1 MGKRH
6 QAAEGGGSGTCRDQP
21 EQHSDQPMSNPAGQ
35 SRVTSSALASNQTRP
50 LFGSLEE
57 AHSRITRLHPSGEPR
72 NVAVD
77 LRNSDSG
84 DETILGDMRSLSP
97 ADARAIFTNVGYP
110 VTRMF
115 GRSVTDATNRAVDEP
130 ALVPSPLLVQKH
142 PNTDPQKNSVFT
154 SPTTSKTAPIAW
166 QSPDEPWQSADAQL
180 IEARAFAEANTSNQ
194 PPPYSP
200 RRRVDRHGLTAQDSF
215 AAQSNPGP
223 HVLSAVSVD
232 GDRLAR
238 KPQGGNEANTKLVRV
253 AEKGIGEPPH
263 IALPEIPPFHPKN
276 PFAVSARLNVT
287 EPVLG
292 VVDASPASETSSPK
306 RPSYCSDSKDDRAR
320 IGSDLGVG
328 TGIGVDSGLGVGSD
342 LEAGSDESK
351 LPNLRPPPARMHSVR
366 RQERQERVRQSLISN
381 ARSSFGAAATEGS
394 EEDPFQYDS
403 IFLQPSREREVSV
416 DLHQVSG
423 VDRGSTAII
432 CSPDGSPLK
441 TRRDFLGRGDP
452 SPVERRML
460 LNNQVSPLRLPDRTT
475 AGSDAR
481 IKQDQEF
488 FEPGA
493 INPEWTVG
501 SPGVVRVPVRGRDD
515 AYQRQNLQE
524 SHPVGGGGFP
534 ELVLEGLRGCEEQ
547 NRLPTGNTEG

>member
-1 MGKRH
+1 MAKRH
-6 QAAEGGGSGTCRDQP
+6 QTPEGGRNGTCRSED
-21 EQHSDQPMSNPAGQ
+21 EQHIDQSLSNPLGQ

-77 LRNSDSG
+77 PRNSGSG

-97 ADARAIFTNVGYP
+97 TDARAIYTNVGYP

-115 GRSVTDATNRAVDEP
+115 GRSVTDATNRVVDEP
-130 ALVPSPLLVQKH
+130 SLLPSPLLVQRQ
-142 PNTDPQKNSVFT
+142 PNTDPRENNVFT
-154 SPTTSKTAPIAW
+154 SPPASN
-166 QSPDEPWQSADAQL
+166 EPWQSPDAQL

-194 PPPYSP
+194 PPPYSL
-200 RRRVDRHGLTAQDSF
+200 RQDVDLYNPTVQDSF
-215 AAQSNPGP
+215 AARSNLGP

-232 GDRLAR
+232 GGRLTR

-253 AEKGIGEPPH
+253 AGRGIGEPPH
-263 IALPEIPPFHPKN
+263 VALPEVPPFHPRN

-287 EPVLG
+287 EPVFG

-306 RPSYCSDSKDDRAR
+306 RLSYCSDSKDDRAR
-320 IGSDLGVG
+320 IGSDLGVDSG
-328 TGIGVDSGLGVGSD
+328 FGVDSDLG
-342 LEAGSDESK
+342 AGSDESK
-351 LPNLRPPPARMHSVR
+351 LPNLRAPPARMHSVR

-381 ARSSFGAAATEGS
+381 APSSFGAAATEGS

-403 IFLQPSREREVSV
+403 IFLCPTREREVSEH
-416 DLHQVSG
+416 LHQVSG
-423 VDRGSTAII
+423 VERGSTAII
-432 CSPDGSPLK
+432 CSPDGLPLR
-441 TRRDFLGRGDP
+441 TPRSFLGRDDP
-452 SPVERRML
+452 PPVERRML
-460 LNNQVSPLRLPDRTT
+460 LDNQVSPLRLPDRTA

-481 IKQDQEF
+481 IQHDQEF
-488 FEPGA
+488 FDARA

-501 SPGVVRVPVRGRDD
+501 SPAVVRVPVRERDH

-524 SHPVGGGGFP
+524 SYPVGGGGNP
-534 ELVLEGLRGCEEQ
+534 KLVLEGLRGCDEQ